1 MSWPKESGTP
11 PLGPVVHP
19 PHAAPDRPSYEQYA
33 DPAEAHGWAD
43 GAYDATT
50 ELPRVAPPAPTGGR
64 ADRRRA
70 RRKADSARTRRVAA
84 AAGALGAVSAAALIA
99 GFTFSR
105 SDGTTPAKDGRP
117 DLSTPDEASTPTA
130 VPLSAAPTSAAP
142 STPGPKP

>member
-50 ELPRVAPPAPTGGR
+50 ELPRVAPPAPTGAARPAGAPGARRTVR
-64 ADRRRA
+64 APGALRRRRA
-70 RRKADSARTRRVAA
+70 LWARSRRLR
-84 AAGALGAVSAAALIA
+84 
-99 GFTFSR
+99 
-105 SDGTTPAKDGRP
+105 
-117 DLSTPDEASTPTA
+117 
-130 VPLSAAPTSAAP
+130 
-142 STPGPKP
+142 